1 MKTVTINKIIKG
13 NAALTPESAIQ
24 LEHALAISAK
34 SWNGLEAAYQ
44 LQLLICN
51 DLRNVAAERIRPR
64 CQPNRRFKCRS
75 SMGLGQPSMHTKA
88 G

>member
-1 MKTVTINKIIKG
+1 MKTITINEIIKG
-13 NAALTPESAIQ
+13 NAAITPETAIQ

-51 DLRNVAAERIRPR
+51 DLRCGR
-64 CQPNRRFKCRS
+64 
-75 SMGLGQPSMHTKA
+75 
-88 G
+88 